1 MGILHR
7 TLEQSETDFFQCRIL
22 FGKMAN
28 LDTPSTTRAFA
39 KHHGDFRFT
48 P

>member
-1 MGILHR
+1 
-7 TLEQSETDFFQCRIL
+7 LEQSETDFFSAESYL
-22 FGKMAN
+22 EKWSN